1 MNEVLDESTLTLK
14 SGRVLLYKVYKE
26 GIEFVDVFLSIAAK
40 AELTEEGIEN
50 FRANSGFESESFVV
64 SEYIGSESQSENWS
78 PDLYTPSITDDE
90 IWEVLCMFDAGKF
103 DNS

>member
-14 SGRVLLYKVYKE
+14 SGRVLLYKVNE
-26 GIEFVDVFLSIAAK
+26 VGIEFDDVFLSIAEK
-40 AELTEEGIEN
+40 SLLCSAEIED